1 MNYSQILIFCIFCL
15 SLPSF
20 SSINHY
26 YPKKIEPTPSNYG
39 ETGILELPNA
49 KFMNEG
55 SMRFTFSSSYPNEYT
70 SLTATPFSW
79 FEATY
84 KYTEIKN
91 NLYGPAAYS
100 GNQTA
105 KDKSFDVKIRLLDS
119 DMSNLPDLAIGLRD
133 FAGTGAFSSEYL
145 VATKSVRDLH
155 LTMGLGWGVLGSA
168 GGVKKPLSYLGDRF
182 NARVKASDLGGDFN
196 AGSWFAGE
204 ASLFAGL
211 EYDIKRHGLRLNLEY
226 DTTEPDKQLTPVP
239 VSSRFNIGVN
249 YFLSDN
255 VNLGLSFE
263 RGNQFR
269 FTFALK
275 GEFSKDTLQK
285 PLPKNVVK
293 INKDQEK
300 RILEDNSIFYRS
312 LNKSLQDEKIF
323 IQAAELQPNKVIL
336 AVGSSNL
343 RSLPRIAG
351 RSARIASALSPEV
364 VEEIEVRLMNGSLE
378 VNSLNFNRKE
388 KEEGFAYKSSPQ
400 EILRKSN
407 ISSKSNTPLVK
418 NSSFL
423 PTIEFPEFTWTMSP
437 ALKHQI
443 GGPEAFYL
451 GQLWWRTD
459 TTIKFSRN
467 VSLYTTF
474 GLDLYNNFN
483 ELNNPSSSS
492 IPHVRSDI
500 QEYLKEGKNN
510 IQRMKFEYMNSPLK
524 DVFFRA
530 ELGLF
535 EEMFGGVGGEILYR
549 PFDKRWAL
557 GLTLHKVRQ
566 REYKQLFGF
575 RDYQTNTGFLEM
587 YYDFPNQVSA
597 SVLAGKY
604 LAGDKGATLDLS
616 KRFKS
621 GFTLGIFATLTNL
634 SKEEF
639 GEGSFDKGF
648 YFGIPTELFYTD
660 YRSGTIAFG
669 LHPLT
674 KDGGAMMNQH
684 NSLYSIL
691 GDTNYHSLK
700 NKWSDILD

>member
-1 MNYSQILIFCIFCL
+1 MRFSQLLFVSLFSL
-15 SLPSF
+15 SYPCF
-20 SSINHY
+20 GSIEDY
-26 YPKKIEPTPSNYG
+26 YPKKIEPSPSNYG

-49 KFMNEG
+49 KFMNSG

-70 SLTATPFSW
+70 SLTASPFSW
-79 FEATY
+79 LEATY

-105 KDKSFDVKIRLLDS
+105 KDKSFDVKIRLFNS
-119 DMSNLPDLAIGLRD
+119 ESYLPDLAIGLRD

-145 VATKSVRDLH
+145 VATKSFYNLH
-155 LTMGLGWGVLGSA
+155 LTTGLGWGVLGSA
-168 GGVKKPLSYLGDRF
+168 GGIKKPLSYLGDRF
-182 NARVKASDLGGDFN
+182 DTRTKSSDLGGDFN

-204 ASLFAGL
+204 ASVFAGL
-211 EYDIKRHGLRLNLEY
+211 EYDLKRHGLKLKLEY
-226 DTTEPDKQLTPVP
+226 DTTEPDKKILSVP
-239 VSSRFNIGVN
+239 VNNRFNIGLN
-249 YFLSDN
+249 YFLSEN
-255 VNLGLSFE
+255 LNLGLSYE

-269 FTFALK
+269 FTVALK
-275 GEFSKDTLQK
+275 GEFSKDTLKK

-293 INKDQEK
+293 INRDQQE
-300 RILEDNSIFYRS
+300 RILRDNSIFYRS

-323 IQAAELQPNKVIL
+323 IQAAELETNKVSL
-336 AVGSSNL
+336 SVGSSSL
-343 RSLPRIAG
+343 RSLTRVAG
-351 RSARIASALSPEV
+351 RSARIASALSPEA

-378 VNSLNFNRKE
+378 VNSIAFNRNE
-388 KEEGFAYKSSPQ
+388 IEEGFSYKSSPQ
-400 EILRKSN
+400 EIFTKSVL
-407 ISSKSNTPLVK
+407 SSKSNAPLV
-418 NSSFL
+418 NTSSFL

-467 VSLYTTF
+467 ISLYTTF
-474 GLDLYNNFN
+474 GLDIYNNFN

-510 IQRMKFEYMNSPLK
+510 IQRMKLEYMSSPLK

-530 ELGLF
+530 DLGLF
-535 EEMFGGVGGEILYR
+535 EEMFGGIGGEILYR
-549 PFDKRWAL
+549 PFNKRWSL
-557 GLTLHKVRQ
+557 GLSMHKVRQ

-575 RDYQTNTGFLEM
+575 RDYETNTGFLEM

-597 SVLAGKY
+597 SILAGKY
-604 LAGDKGATLDLS
+604 LAGDKGATIDLS
-616 KRFKS
+616 RRFKS

-700 NKWSDILD
+700 SKWKDILD